1 MARVIHKDQIALISD
16 LPEHGG
22 KTKTIRTI
30 RELDKSIVVAPN
42 FLLAQ
47 HDRHIAECIE
57 AIRESGITA
66 VDTETRG
73 KKWFLQDKKAVALN
87 IYTPSNNKAYLIP
100 CRMQHATRNFT
111 DDEINE
117 AFYDVMTDSAIRKI
131 GHNFKYDIHWMR
143 ETWNIDIEGFFFDT
157 MIASIVL
164 NENESHSLDDLC
176 ISYLGARPWKQP
188 MDAPFEI
195 WPMRIATQYACK
207 DAEMTYKLYEFQ
219 NRYLNKPKY
228 AKLKALFE
236 DMEMPTVYKASDME
250 RRGVCFDMEYHET
263 EVVPFIETEA
273 AKAKAKVLHVTGDIN
288 LNAPAQVASAFFDML
303 GMPRI
308 EENHVNEAAL
318 STLKKQG
325 YEVAGDLLDYRKYST
340 IDKMFV
346 KKLPLHV
353 VNGKIHCTF
362 NTMGA
367 ETGRMSCKEPNL
379 QQLPKRIGPVIRRSI
394 VPSPGCVFVTMDYQQ
409 MELRL
414 LAHFSEDPQLIQ
426 AFFDGKDIHTA
437 VMCGMLGVSYEE
449 YEANKDRPD
458 LVAKRVLAKTVN
470 FGVLYGMGP
479 TKLAWKTGVTMDE
492 AKDFIAQYFATYPGV
507 KRFIDNT
514 KTFVG
519 RNGFVETISGRKRR
533 LPDALSPD
541 KAINSMAEREAV
553 NSIIQGS
560 AADFTKRAGLEQAAL
575 IEANRWPYQLLLQIH
590 DELLYEVQRDW
601 LQHNQKTLTIL
612 SDAMAN
618 VYKLRV
624 PIIVSQEVLSRWG
637 DKTVLEDDDSEDDL
651 VA

>member
-1 MARVIHKDQIALISD
+1 
-16 LPEHGG
+16 
-22 KTKTIRTI
+22 
-30 RELDKSIVVAPN
+30 
-42 FLLAQ
+42 
-47 HDRHIAECIE
+47 
-57 AIRESGITA
+57 
-66 VDTETRG
+66 
-73 KKWFLQDKKAVALN
+73 
-87 IYTPSNNKAYLIP
+87 
-100 CRMQHATRNFT
+100 
-111 DDEINE
+111 
-117 AFYDVMTDSAIRKI
+117 
-131 GHNFKYDIHWMR
+131 
-143 ETWNIDIEGFFFDT
+143 
-157 MIASIVL
+157 
-164 NENESHSLDDLC
+164 
-176 ISYLGARPWKQP
+176 
-188 MDAPFEI
+188 
-195 WPMRIATQYACK
+195 
-207 DAEMTYKLYEFQ
+207 
-219 NRYLNKPKY
+219 
-228 AKLKALFE
+228 
-236 DMEMPTVYKASDME
+236 
-250 RRGVCFDMEYHET
+250 
-263 EVVPFIETEA
+263 
-273 AKAKAKVLHVTGDIN
+273 
-288 LNAPAQVASAFFDML
+288 ML

>member
-1 MARVIHKDQIALISD
+1 
-16 LPEHGG
+16 
-22 KTKTIRTI
+22 
-30 RELDKSIVVAPN
+30 
-42 FLLAQ
+42 
-47 HDRHIAECIE
+47 
-57 AIRESGITA
+57 
-66 VDTETRG
+66 
-73 KKWFLQDKKAVALN
+73 
-87 IYTPSNNKAYLIP
+87 
-100 CRMQHATRNFT
+100 
-111 DDEINE
+111 
-117 AFYDVMTDSAIRKI
+117 
-131 GHNFKYDIHWMR
+131 
-143 ETWNIDIEGFFFDT
+143 
-157 MIASIVL
+157 
-164 NENESHSLDDLC
+164 
-176 ISYLGARPWKQP
+176 
-188 MDAPFEI
+188 
-195 WPMRIATQYACK
+195 
-207 DAEMTYKLYEFQ
+207 
-219 NRYLNKPKY
+219 
-228 AKLKALFE
+228 
-236 DMEMPTVYKASDME
+236 
-250 RRGVCFDMEYHET
+250 
-263 EVVPFIETEA
+263 
-273 AKAKAKVLHVTGDIN
+273 
-288 LNAPAQVASAFFDML
+288 
-303 GMPRI
+303 
-308 EENHVNEAAL
+308 
-318 STLKKQG
+318 
-325 YEVAGDLLDYRKYST
+325 
-340 IDKMFV
+340 
-346 KKLPLHV
+346 
-353 VNGKIHCTF
+353 
-362 NTMGA
+362 
-367 ETGRMSCKEPNL
+367 
-379 QQLPKRIGPVIRRSI
+379 
-394 VPSPGCVFVTMDYQQ
+394 
-409 MELRL
+409 
-414 LAHFSEDPQLIQ
+414 
-426 AFFDGKDIHTA
+426 
-437 VMCGMLGVSYEE
+437 MLGVSYEE